1 MPTLTVRTTL
11 LLSFSGALLTGCAN
25 LPQLF
30 GDGLS
35 PEGDAVEVM
44 QLFGRGVQQFQCT
57 KDKDGRYWKFIA
69 PKVSL
74 TDDKGREVLVQG
86 ADFIFTSHDGS
97 VLTSKI
103 VKWEKKSGDREN
115 VRSVLFETVGHGK
128 TGVLTGVRWVK
139 RTEGKGG
146 LPLTT
151 CSASQYGT
159 FLQVPFT
166 ARYTFYR

>member
-1 MPTLTVRTTL
+1 MSTSSARTAL
-11 LLSFSGALLTGCAN
+11 FLCFSAALLTGCAN

-30 GDGLS
+30 GDGIS
-35 PEGDAVEVM
+35 PEDDSVEAM
-44 QLFGRGVQQFQCT
+44 QLVGRGVQQFQCA
-57 KDKDGRYWKFIA
+57 KDKNGRYWKFVA

-74 TDDKGREVLVQG
+74 TDSNGREVLVQG
-86 ADFIFTSHDGS
+86 ADFTFTAHDGS

-103 VKWEKKSGDREN
+103 VKWADSRDREN
-115 VRSVLFETVGHGK
+115 VRNVLFETTGHGK

-146 LPLTT
+146 MPLTT